1 MIGPPTTFLGLLGA
15 LLGLFF
21 LGLALWGVGQWLRR
35 RGHSDT
41 LDKIDVHVTKVQR
54 GAIRVLGLFGGLL
67 TGLGRA
73 ISRTPLLGSRRQRD
87 MWDDLH
93 DHGQGRHGQHQK

>member
-15 LLGLFF
+15 LLGLFC

-35 RGHSDT
+35 RGHGDT
-41 LDKIDVHVTKVQR
+41 LDKIDAHMTKAQR
-54 GAIRVLGLFGGLL
+54 GAIRVLGPFGGLL

-73 ISRTPLLGSRRQRD
+73 ISHTPLLGSRRQRD

-93 DHGQGRHGQHQK
+93 DHARRRPDKHQK